1 MWDYPKSNK
10 ADRNERHIYYFL
22 YIIVS
27 VSNPLHAFLGTSGFV
42 GEKINVTSREA
53 ESWSGQLQRA
63 DGKTNLEMGPRCP
76 TSASNMLFG
85 ALYWFRRLE
94 VFVCFVYSNVIY
106 TQQCKYFQLF
116 IVLPRAALQQTTRR
130 KGPAKAGC
138 SWWPPDNAAG
148 CREIRMQ
155 NFLCLVLTF
164 LETTLCDISRP
175 RLLTVLSYA
184 QDLNEKLTAEGQH
197 LSLGSAVVICV
208 ERDWVCFLYFY
219 SCLLYET

>member
-1 MWDYPKSNK
+1 MSPAEKQSHGAANF
-10 ADRNERHIYYFL
+10 REQMERQTQKWGRDVQPQCLICYFWP
-22 YIIVS
+22 YID
-27 VSNPLHAFLGTSGFV
+27 LEDWKFL
-42 GEKINVTSREA
+42 
-53 ESWSGQLQRA
+53 
-63 DGKTNLEMGPRCP
+63 
-76 TSASNMLFG
+76 
-85 ALYWFRRLE
+85 
-94 VFVCFVYSNVIY
+94 FVYSNVIY

-155 NFLCLVLTF
+155 DFLCLVLTF
-164 LETTLCDISRP
+164 LENTLCDISRISRP

-184 QDLNEKLTAEGQH
+184 QDLNEKLTAEGH